1 MTKQKPSGILLDL
14 CPRIRFARTYVNS
27 YHSEFFRARTPKE
40 KERSL
45 SDCLYIA
52 KLFTWVVEPLA
63 RESKTFPAAHL
74 EYNRLATLLFD
85 LGRGMGDAAAFAP
98 TENLD
103 VLLDQLEN
111 LTMQVNELRE
121 EIRAAGKTFTLRR
134 AA

>member
-85 LGRGMGDAAAFAP
+85 LGFAP